1 MSQSN
6 NSPPRS
12 FRIDDDLIRRLDRHV
27 AVATLMKG
35 EKLTRTGVVTEA
47 LNAYLTEFETHL
59 ASVYESIDEANLNR
73 VGD

>member
-1 MSQSN
+1 
-6 NSPPRS
+6 
-12 FRIDDDLIRRLDRHV
+12 
-27 AVATLMKG
+27 MKG